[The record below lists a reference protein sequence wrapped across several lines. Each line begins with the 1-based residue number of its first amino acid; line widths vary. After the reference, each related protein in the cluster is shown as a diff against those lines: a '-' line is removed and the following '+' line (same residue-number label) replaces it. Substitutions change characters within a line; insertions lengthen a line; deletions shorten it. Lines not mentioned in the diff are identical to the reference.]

1 MSSNV
6 WRVIIILFVYVIHVL
21 SEIIALINVCS
32 LIVILV
38 IPLAMVTIESIFTLL
53 LLWELIIGDI
63 RRQIL
68 ELLIMVIVEWHILTN
83 ILILA
88 ILVVLVEIW
97 SNWT

>member
-1 MSSNV
+1 VSSNV